1 MTDTSDRDPVRGA
14 LIYEGKAKR
23 VYETDLPQRVIF
35 EYKDDA
41 TAYNGQKH
49 EIFPEKGRLNNA
61 LSARLFTLLTA
72 AGIESHFERTLSDR
86 EQLCR
91 SVEIVPLE
99 VVVRNRAAGSMA
111 KRLGLEE
118 GTELEATVVELCYKR
133 DDLGDP
139 LVGTHHAVAIGAAR
153 YAEIEWMERRAL
165 LVNEVLSEIFA
176 SIAIELIDFKLEFG
190 RVPDEGGRLILADE
204 ISPDTCRLWDARS
217 TERFD
222 KDRFR
227 RDLAPLLDGY
237 REVLRRLETIS
248 DGAVR

>member
-1 MTDTSDRDPVRGA
+1 MEHQHEPIRGKQ
-14 LIYEGKAKR
+14 IYEGKAKR
-23 VYETDLPQRVIF
+23 VYKTDTPAFVIF

-49 EIFPEKGRLNNA
+49 EVFSGKGVLNNA
-61 LSARLFTLLTA
+61 LSSHFFTLLGER
-72 AGIESHFERTLSDR
+72 GIETHFIRSLSER

-91 SVEIVPLE
+91 SVEIVPIE

-118 GTELEATVVELCYKR
+118 GTELRTTVVELCYKR

-139 LVGTHHAVAIGAAR
+139 LIGIHHAVAIGAAS
-153 YAEIEWMERRAL
+153 YAEIEWMERKAREI
-165 LVNEVLSEIFA
+165 NTVLSEIFD
-176 SIAIELIDFKLEFG
+176 SIGIELIDFKLEFG
-190 RVPDEGGRLILADE
+190 RLPEENNRLVLADE
-204 ISPDTCRLWDARS
+204 ISPDTCRLWDRAS
-217 TERFD
+217 GERLD

-237 REVLRRLETIS
+237 REVLERLTTKPK
-248 DGAVR
+248 GAPQI